1 MGVINL
7 YLILE
12 SILVFI
18 VGMLTSLI
26 KNDFIKCNKEAKDIA
41 NFIFKAVPII
51 WIVAIF
57 LDPLTA
63 RLINIPV
70 FDNFI
75 DSLIGNSFVVLMFYF
90 GYSIPFFK
98 GREK

>member
-1 MGVINL
+1 M

-18 VGMLTSLI
+18 VGMLTSLV
-26 KNDFIKCNKEAKDIA
+26 KNDFIECNKKAKDIA
-41 NFIFKAVPII
+41 NFTFKAVPVI

-63 RLINIPV
+63 RLINAPT

-75 DSLIGNSFVVLMFYF
+75 DSLIGNSFVILMFYF
-90 GYSIPFFK
+90 GYSIPK
-98 GREK
+98 ILE